1 MEGSNQLRI
10 EREWARRLSRMADQ
24 VCSLILTSDIPR
36 IDVEIAAQEVRA
48 ECERLFPEKVQLFEM
63 IYESRFQRL
72 WEQFR
77 EGQEV

>member
-1 MEGSNQLRI
+1 MGDGEQLQI
-10 EREWARRLSRMADQ
+10 EREWARHLSRMADR
-24 VCSLILTSDIPR
+24 VCGLILTSDIPR

-48 ECERLFPEKVQLFEM
+48 ECERLFPEKVHLFEM

-77 EGQEV
+77 EGLEE